1 MSKLPLSRS
10 ARSGHPD
17 TILYNPVGRFEGRA
31 EISRPSELAVMDT
44 SSPTLPSAIPQ
55 IPMDKLFGSVLIG
68 TFLGLVLYGITL
80 HQFYRY
86 VRMYPSDITILK
98 VAVFLTVML
107 ETVHVALSCHTCYY
121 FLVSS
126 FFQPAKLGVAT
137 HPMEWLPVTSG
148 VIISTSQAFF
158 ARRAYIFAK
167 GWYRILVLLAVVC
180 LLGELGFS
188 IATTVVEY
196 IDTDS
201 GFSGQFVANT
211 WLIACA
217 SGLAVCA
224 DTTITTVLIIALRR
238 NRSGIKSTDSLMDV
252 LVLYTIT
259 TGLITSLSMLSLF
272 LVVTIAPTEDGIYT
286 AISVLVTKLYA
297 NTLLA
302 ALNSR
307 RSLHDRAART
317 ITGTD
322 VFGTGIEFRRPE
334 RGANT
339 TQATAPVAIELRD
352 NSCSNGTHSYTS
364 GGFGIES
371 AAKSK
376 LETGTGITVQRD
388 VIVDMC

>member
-1 MSKLPLSRS
+1 M
-10 ARSGHPD
+10 D
-17 TILYNPVGRFEGRA
+17 
-31 EISRPSELAVMDT
+31 PSST
-44 SSPTLPSAIPQ
+44 SLPSTIPH

-68 TFLGLVLYGITL
+68 TFLGLVFYGITL

-86 VRMYPSDITILK
+86 SRMYPSDMMILK
-98 VAVFLTVML
+98 VAVLLTVML
-107 ETVHVALSCHTCYY
+107 ETVHVALSCHTWLANSTYPMNLLILNATSYY
-121 FLVSS
+121 FLISS
-126 FFQPAKLGVAT
+126 FFQPEKLGVAT
-137 HPMEWLPVTSG
+137 HPMEWLPVTSVG
-148 VIISTSQAFF
+148 LDSIPLYLDIVTDQWSTSNDSSRTP
-158 ARRAYIFAK
+158 RR
-167 GWYRILVLLAVVC
+167 
-180 LLGELGFS
+180 
-188 IATTVVEY
+188 Y

-224 DTTITTVLIIALRR
+224 DTIITTVLIIVLRK

-322 VFGTGIEFRRPE
+322 VFGTGIEFRGPE

-339 TQATAPVAIELRD
+339 TQATVPVAIELRG
-352 NSCSNGTHSYTS
+352 NLHSNGTDSYTS
-364 GGFGIES
+364 GGFGTES

-376 LETGTGITVQRD
+376 LEAGPGITMQRD
-388 VIVDMC
+388 VVVDMC

>member
-1 MSKLPLSRS
+1 M
-10 ARSGHPD
+10 A
-17 TILYNPVGRFEGRA
+17 
-31 EISRPSELAVMDT
+31 
-44 SSPTLPSAIPQ
+44 SSPLPPAVPQ

-86 VRMYPSDITILK
+86 SRMYPSDRMVLK
-98 VAVFLTVML
+98 VTVYLTV
-107 ETVHVALSCHTCYY
+107 YY

-126 FFQPAKLGVAT
+126 FFQPEKLGEAT

-148 VIISTSQAFF
+148 LIISTSQAFF
-158 ARRAYIFAK
+158 ARRAFLFAR
-167 GWYRILVLLAVVC
+167 GWYKLLVLLAVVC
-180 LLGELGFS
+180 LVAELGFT

-196 IDTDS
+196 IDTAS

-224 DTTITTVLIIALRR
+224 DTIITTVLIIALRQ

-272 LVVTIAPTEDGIYT
+272 LVVTISPNDDGIYT

-302 ALNSR
+302 A
-307 RSLHDRAART
+307 
-317 ITGTD
+317 
-322 VFGTGIEFRRPE
+322 
-334 RGANT
+334 
-339 TQATAPVAIELRD
+339 
-352 NSCSNGTHSYTS
+352 
-364 GGFGIES
+364 
-371 AAKSK
+371 
-376 LETGTGITVQRD
+376 
-388 VIVDMC
+388 